1 MKIAGTG
8 PIQTS
13 SIRRRGKR
21 EGPGET
27 AFAEHLDQPR
37 GTGAATG
44 AAPMGGIDGLLA
56 LQEVDDEG
64 RQRRQARDHGEAILD
79 RLDDIRHALLTGSLN
94 PESLERLLKQVRSRR
109 ASFSDPRLREV
120 LDEIELRAAVELAK
134 MGRAA

>member
-13 SIRRRGKR
+13 SIRRRARRDGV
-21 EGPGET
+21 GES
-27 AFAEHLDQPR
+27 AFSEHLDQPR
-37 GTGAATG
+37 SPAAASG
-44 AAPMGGIDGLLA
+44 AAPMSGIDGLLA

-79 RLDDIRHALLTGSLN
+79 RLDDIRHALLTGTLN
-94 PESLERLLKQVRSRR
+94 PESLERLLKQVRSKRGN
-109 ASFSDPRLREV
+109 FTDPRLREV